1 MKFLCIACD
10 EAMKSVGAAHTA
22 QADTFSA
29 VFRCPRCGHRI
40 ALLANPGET
49 RLVRSLG
56 VALGGRTVPHEPLE
70 LVRERLADS
79 RLLWTE
85 DAERRLERV
94 PEFVRPMVRDG
105 IERHAR
111 ERGCREVT
119 CEVMD
124 EVRSRMG
131 M

>member
-1 MKFLCIACD
+1 MRFLCVACD
-10 EAMKSVGAAHTA
+10 TAMKLVEASGTPSGDSLTVI
-22 QADTFSA
+22 
-29 VFRCPRCGHRI
+29 FRCPRCERRV
-40 ALLANPGET
+40 ALLTNPQET
-49 RLVRSLG
+49 QLVRSLG
-56 VALGGRTVPHEPLE
+56 LTIGGRTTLSPSPEWMRGTPAEV
-70 LVRERLADS
+70 

-85 DAERRLERV
+85 DAEQRLTRV
-94 PEFVRPMVRDG
+94 PEFVRPMVRDS

-124 EVRSRMG
+124 EARSRMG

>member
-1 MKFLCIACD
+1 
-10 EAMKSVGAAHTA
+10 
-22 QADTFSA
+22 
-29 VFRCPRCGHRI
+29 
-40 ALLANPGET
+40 
-49 RLVRSLG
+49 
-56 VALGGRTVPHEPLE
+56 
-70 LVRERLADS
+70 VRERLVES

-94 PEFVRPMVRDG
+94 PEFVRSMVRDG

-111 ERGCREVT
+111 KRGCREVT

-124 EVRSRMG
+124 EARSKMG

>member
-10 EAMKSVGAAHTA
+10 EAMKFVEAADAASGDSLT
-22 QADTFSA
+22 
-29 VFRCPRCGHRI
+29 VIFRCPRCERRV
-40 ALLANPGET
+40 ALLTNSQET

-56 VALGGRTVPHEPLE
+56 LTIGGRTMPPRPPE
-70 LVRERLADS
+70 LARGTPAGATLP
-79 RLLWTE
+79 WTE
-85 DAERRLERV
+85 DAEQRLTRV
-94 PEFVRPMVRDG
+94 PEFVRPMVRDS

-124 EVRSRMG
+124 EVRSSMG